1 MNITENYIGYD
12 ALVSYLIEV
21 SYSIESIESNNYIY
35 YEFLSPNQDII
46 ISSLNSLTNSSK
58 ALDLNEWQNFN
69 FTWYNRFLKA
79 AKNLFEPDI
88 FIAVKKKI
96 QEEHF
101 CSKEKLQ
108 IFWQKIIKEFNKKKN
123 FPKTSQ
129 SDLKVI
135 KECDKKNLILAET
148 LQPDVL
154 TENYIGYNALVS
166 YLIEVSYSI
175 ESIESN
181 NYIYYKF
188 LSPNQD
194 IIISSLNS
202 LTNSSKALD
211 LNEWQNFNF
220 TWYNR
225 FLKAAKNLF
234 EPDIFIAVK
243 KKIQEEHFCSKEKLQ
258 IFWQKIIKEFNK
270 KKNFPETSQ
279 SDLSKKMQ
287 EVIKECDK
295 KNLILAETSQP
306 DILTENYIGYN
317 ALISYLIEVS
327 YSIKS
332 KNYIYYK
339 ILNSNQDIIISLLNS
354 LTNSSK
360 ALDLNNWQNFNFTW
374 YNRFLKAAKNLFEP
388 DIFIVV
394 KEKIQEEYFY
404 FYSKEKLQ
412 IFWQKIIKE
421 FNKKKNFPETSQS
434 DLEVI
439 KECDKKNLILAE
451 IFQPDT
457 LLSKKTSKDFIK
469 NLSETLQPD
478 LQVIKEY
485 KKENLVFTET
495 SQPDV
500 LQPDVLLSKKTVK
513 IPIEN
518 HFEFTD
524 FCYDILHELENKSY
538 AKSYANK
545 SYKHINLKLKNNQYT
560 SLEEFEKD
568 IRLIFCN
575 CYIYNNVESEVIS
588 LEELKRE
595 MMIQQIR
602 ELKREIRNQILEQ
615 NKNNFNRCFP

>member
-12 ALVSYLIEV
+12 
-21 SYSIESIESNNYIY
+21 
-35 YEFLSPNQDII
+35 
-46 ISSLNSLTNSSK
+46 

-129 SDLKVI
+129 SDLK
-135 KECDKKNLILAET
+135 
-148 LQPDVL
+148 
-154 TENYIGYNALVS
+154 
-166 YLIEVSYSI
+166 
-175 ESIESN
+175 
-181 NYIYYKF
+181 
-188 LSPNQD
+188 
-194 IIISSLNS
+194 
-202 LTNSSKALD
+202 
-211 LNEWQNFNF
+211 
-220 TWYNR
+220 
-225 FLKAAKNLF
+225 
-234 EPDIFIAVK
+234 
-243 KKIQEEHFCSKEKLQ
+243 
-258 IFWQKIIKEFNK
+258 
-270 KKNFPETSQ
+270 
-279 SDLSKKMQ
+279 
-287 EVIKECDK
+287 
-295 KNLILAETSQP
+295 
-306 DILTENYIGYN
+306 
-317 ALISYLIEVS
+317 
-327 YSIKS
+327 
-332 KNYIYYK
+332 
-339 ILNSNQDIIISLLNS
+339 
-354 LTNSSK
+354 
-360 ALDLNNWQNFNFTW
+360 
-374 YNRFLKAAKNLFEP
+374 
-388 DIFIVV
+388 
-394 KEKIQEEYFY
+394 
-404 FYSKEKLQ
+404 
-412 IFWQKIIKE
+412 
-421 FNKKKNFPETSQS
+421 
-434 DLEVI
+434 VI

-588 LEELKRE
+588 LGKALECIFNKKWDKNHIIQNRQTEELKRK

-615 NKNNFNRCFP
+615 NKNNFNRFLFK

>member
-12 ALVSYLIEV
+12 
-21 SYSIESIESNNYIY
+21 
-35 YEFLSPNQDII
+35 
-46 ISSLNSLTNSSK
+46 
-58 ALDLNEWQNFN
+58 
-69 FTWYNRFLKA
+69 
-79 AKNLFEPDI
+79 
-88 FIAVKKKI
+88 
-96 QEEHF
+96 
-101 CSKEKLQ
+101 
-108 IFWQKIIKEFNKKKN
+108 
-123 FPKTSQ
+123 
-129 SDLKVI
+129 
-135 KECDKKNLILAET
+135 
-148 LQPDVL
+148 
-154 TENYIGYNALVS
+154 ALVS

-234 EPDIFIAVK
+234 EPDIFIAIK

-270 KKNFPETSQ
+270 KKKFPETSQSDLKVIKECDKKNLILAETSQPDVLTENYIGYDALDLNNWQNFNFTWHNRFLKAAKNLFEPDIFIVVKEKIQEEYFYKEKLQIFWQTIIKEFNKKKNFPETSQ
-279 SDLSKKMQ
+279 SDLPKKMQ

-306 DILTENYIGYN
+306 DILTENYIGYD
-317 ALISYLIEVS
+317 ALVSYLIEVS

-332 KNYIYYK
+332 KNYIYYEF
-339 ILNSNQDIIISLLNS
+339 LNSNQDIIISSLNS

-374 YNRFLKAAKNLFEP
+374 HNRFLKAAKNLFEP

-412 IFWQKIIKE
+412 IFWQTIIKE

-434 DLEVI
+434 DLPKKMQEVI

-451 IFQPDT
+451 
-457 LLSKKTSKDFIK
+457 
-469 NLSETLQPD
+469 
-478 LQVIKEY
+478 
-485 KKENLVFTET
+485 T
-495 SQPDV
+495 SQPDILTENYIGYDVTHLGQSIFGDYEQTV
-500 LQPDVLLSKKTVK
+500 L
-513 IPIEN
+513 
-518 HFEFTD
+518 
-524 FCYDILHELENKSY
+524 
-538 AKSYANK
+538 
-545 SYKHINLKLKNNQYT
+545 
-560 SLEEFEKD
+560 
-568 IRLIFCN
+568 
-575 CYIYNNVESEVIS
+575 
-588 LEELKRE
+588 
-595 MMIQQIR
+595 
-602 ELKREIRNQILEQ
+602 
-615 NKNNFNRCFP
+615 

>member
-35 YEFLSPNQDII
+35 YEFL
-46 ISSLNSLTNSSK
+46 T
-58 ALDLNEWQNFN
+58 LDLNEWQNFN

-101 CSKEKLQ
+101 C
-108 IFWQKIIKEFNKKKN
+108 N
-123 FPKTSQ
+123 
-129 SDLKVI
+129 LK
-135 KECDKKNLILAET
+135 
-148 LQPDVL
+148 
-154 TENYIGYNALVS
+154 
-166 YLIEVSYSI
+166 
-175 ESIESN
+175 
-181 NYIYYKF
+181 
-188 LSPNQD
+188 
-194 IIISSLNS
+194 
-202 LTNSSKALD
+202 
-211 LNEWQNFNF
+211 
-220 TWYNR
+220 
-225 FLKAAKNLF
+225 
-234 EPDIFIAVK
+234 
-243 KKIQEEHFCSKEKLQ
+243 
-258 IFWQKIIKEFNK
+258 
-270 KKNFPETSQ
+270 
-279 SDLSKKMQ
+279 
-287 EVIKECDK
+287 
-295 KNLILAETSQP
+295 
-306 DILTENYIGYN
+306 
-317 ALISYLIEVS
+317 
-327 YSIKS
+327 
-332 KNYIYYK
+332 
-339 ILNSNQDIIISLLNS
+339 
-354 LTNSSK
+354 
-360 ALDLNNWQNFNFTW
+360 
-374 YNRFLKAAKNLFEP
+374 
-388 DIFIVV
+388 
-394 KEKIQEEYFY
+394 
-404 FYSKEKLQ
+404 
-412 IFWQKIIKE
+412 
-421 FNKKKNFPETSQS
+421 
-434 DLEVI
+434 VI

-588 LEELKRE
+588 LGKALECIFNKKWDKNHIIQNRQTEELKRK

-615 NKNNFNRCFP
+615 NKNNFNRCFVKKKRCYMLRMNNFKRILPFKQKFYLTMQHNITLSC